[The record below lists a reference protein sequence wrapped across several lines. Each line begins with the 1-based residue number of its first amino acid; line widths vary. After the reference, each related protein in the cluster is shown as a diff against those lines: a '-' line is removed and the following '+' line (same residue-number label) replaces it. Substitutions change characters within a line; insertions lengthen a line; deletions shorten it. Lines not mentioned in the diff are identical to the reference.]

1 MLDLC
6 NEHPFQQ
13 AQFFF
18 SVLDEVLG
26 LTVSVTVS
34 VVQNVNSVICV
45 CFQLQESAEE
55 VHIQCSCDVCMCCCS
70 TEICCAASKFSIHL
84 EAVEYGSSNYQI
96 RLL

>member
-1 MLDLC
+1 M
-6 NEHPFQQ
+6 
-13 AQFFF
+13 
-18 SVLDEVLG
+18 
-26 LTVSVTVS
+26 SVTVS

-70 TEICCAASKFSIHL
+70 NLNSTFRVEICCAASKFSIHL